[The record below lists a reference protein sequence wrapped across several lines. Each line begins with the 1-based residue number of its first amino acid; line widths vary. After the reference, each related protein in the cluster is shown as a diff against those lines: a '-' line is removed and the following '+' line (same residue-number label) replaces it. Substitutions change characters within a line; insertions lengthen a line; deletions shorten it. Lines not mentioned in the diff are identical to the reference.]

1 VAAQRERRRGRSD
14 LGARI
19 LVAIPAIAFA
29 VFIVVQGA
37 EIFAVGLL
45 VLGVIALHELYTLM
59 GRVQPAALAGFLT
72 LAALL
77 AAALYGEPRHV
88 VMVLVAA
95 FPVTFFLALL
105 RPRREHVSWAIA
117 ATLFGVLWIGLAMV
131 HAVWLRE
138 LVEPGDAG
146 EEIVIGTGLVIDTL
160 IGTFVGD
167 TFAYFGGRFYG
178 RTPLAPMISPNK
190 TLEGF
195 VLGVLGGT
203 AAFWFAGLYQDWL
216 SGPDALLIGAAVAIA
231 APVGDLFESLVKRDL
246 EVKDTG
252 TLFGPHGGVLDR
264 LDAAMFSIPVAYYAA
279 VGLGYG

>member
-29 VFIVVQGA
+29 VFIVVQGG

-146 EEIVIGTGLVIDTL
+146 EEIVVGTGLVIDTL
-160 IGTFVGD
+160 VGTFVGD

-195 VLGVLGGT
+195 ILGVLGGT